1 MLKTDWQTPK
11 DIIQII
17 NFQLFSVKFHAFD
30 NNSIYLSFCIYTSGF
45 CPLNKYRKWLMLFFA
60 LFLVYCACLLGSYSV
75 RLPFGLEIG
84 SNPLFFT
91 NIFDIPQLGNEHK
104 YIACKY
110 LFFCKCCRHYLD

>member
-1 MLKTDWQTPK
+1 M
-11 DIIQII
+11 
-17 NFQLFSVKFHAFD
+17 
-30 NNSIYLSFCIYTSGF
+30 
-45 CPLNKYRKWLMLFFA
+45 
-60 LFLVYCACLLGSYSV
+60 

-110 LFFCKCCRHYLD
+110 LIFLQML

>member
-1 MLKTDWQTPK
+1 M
-11 DIIQII
+11 
-17 NFQLFSVKFHAFD
+17 
-30 NNSIYLSFCIYTSGF
+30 
-45 CPLNKYRKWLMLFFA
+45 
-60 LFLVYCACLLGSYSV
+60 

-110 LFFCKCCRHYLD
+110 LFFCKCCRQYFAYMTFKLRKWYFSLPSSFMIFRYDRKDI